1 MKDAITLTEKAAEH
15 VKELLDAAPEAA
27 EGLRV
32 SIVSA
37 GCSGHK
43 YQFDYAK
50 SGSVSEADT
59 LVEQNGVK
67 IYIDRSALMY
77 LLGSVM
83 DFSDDGFKSGFVFDN
98 PNVSSACGCG
108 ESVQF
113 TRDEMATDDR
123 RV

>member
-1 MKDAITLTEKAAEH
+1 MKDAITLTDKALEH
-15 VKELLDAAPEAA
+15 AQELLANAPEGV

-32 SIVSA
+32 SIVTA

-50 SGSVSEADT
+50 GGHVPETDT
-59 LVEQNGVK
+59 LVELDGVK
-67 IYIDRSALMY
+67 MYIDRNALMY

-83 DFSDDGFKSGFVFDN
+83 DYTDDSFKSGFVFDN

-113 TRDEMATDDR
+113 TRDELDDSHA
-123 RV
+123 

>member
-1 MKDAITLTEKAAEH
+1 MKAAITVTEQAAEH
-15 VKELLDAAPEAA
+15 VKELLGSAPAGTQ
-27 EGLRV
+27 GLRV

-43 YQFDYAK
+43 YKFDYAQDAAE
-50 SGSVSEADT
+50 GDMA
-59 LVEQNGVK
+59 VEQNGVK
-67 IYIDRSALMY
+67 IFIDRSAFMY

-83 DFSDDGFKSGFVFDN
+83 DFADDGFKAGFVFDN

-113 TRDEMATDDR
+113 TRDELPADDR
-123 RV
+123 RA

>member
-1 MKDAITLTEKAAEH
+1 MTKAAITLTEKALVHAR
-15 VKELLDAAPEAA
+15 ELLEDAPDGTA
-27 EGLRV
+27 GLRV

-43 YQFDYAK
+43 YQFDYAHE
-50 SGSVSEADT
+50 SEIPPTDT
-59 LVEQNGVK
+59 PVEQDGIK
-67 IYIDRSALMY
+67 IFIDRDSLMF

-83 DFSDDGFKSGFVFDN
+83 DYEDAGFKSGFTFEN
-98 PNVSSACGCG
+98 PHVASACGCG

-113 TRDEMATDDR
+113 TRDDLEEK